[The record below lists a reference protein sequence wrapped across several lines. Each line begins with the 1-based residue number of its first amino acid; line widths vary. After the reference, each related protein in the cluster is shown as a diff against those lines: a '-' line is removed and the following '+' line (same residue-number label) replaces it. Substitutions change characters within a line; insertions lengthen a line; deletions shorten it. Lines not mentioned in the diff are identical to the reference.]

1 MARKPYP
8 PNTIKQAQTV
18 LDKWKQI
25 NPSMTL
31 GDLTQA
37 GLEANMNKELS
48 IQSRMTALKAEL
60 TDLQNQRDATCTD
73 IWDQVKRVRSGV
85 KAIYGDDSSQYE
97 MIGGTRRSERKRP
110 VRKTAA
116 SAPPAPAKTE

>member
-8 PNTIKQAQTV
+8 SNIIKQAKTV

-37 GLEANMNKELS
+37 GLEANLNKELS
-48 IQSRMTALKAEL
+48 IQSHMTALKAEL
-60 TDLQNQRDATCTD
+60 TDLQNQHDATCTD

-85 KAIYGDDSSQYE
+85 KAVYGDDSSQYE

-110 VRKTAA
+110 IRKTVTPA
-116 SAPPAPAKTE
+116 SPATTKTE

>member
-25 NPSMTL
+25 DPSMTL

-37 GLEANMNKELS
+37 ALEANMNKVSS
-48 IQSRMTALKAEL
+48 IQSRMTALKTEL
-60 TDLQNQRDATCTD
+60 TDLQNQSDATCTD

-97 MIGGTRRSERKRP
+97 MIGGIRRSERKRP
-110 VRKTAA
+110 VRKTA
-116 SAPPAPAKTE
+116 SAPSAPVAKTE

>member
-8 PNTIKQAQTV
+8 PNIIKQAQTV

-37 GLEANMNKELS
+37 ALEANMNKELS

-110 VRKTAA
+110 VRKAA
-116 SAPPAPAKTE
+116 SAPPAPAKKE

>member
-37 GLEANMNKELS
+37 ALEANMNKELS
-48 IQSRMTALKAEL
+48 IQSRITTLKTEL
-60 TDLQNQRDATCTD
+60 TDQQNQRDAVCSE
-73 IWDQVKRVRSGV
+73 IWEQIKRVRGGV

-110 VRKTAA
+110 VRKAA